1 MNSDRPVAA
10 PGTTVRLKYT
20 IRLDNGR
27 ACPPLAPDEVTELEL
42 GRGRVLPGFERAVL
56 GMRPGET
63 RRVRV
68 PAAECGGAPRPEKLI
83 RIARNAPSLK
93 NKELSL
99 GLAVRVR
106 GPEGDFNAVVLR
118 IDEDSVLLDANHP
131 LCGEDLTFEIEMID
145 VFARSRPARCVPQ
158 EVA

>member
-1 MNSDRPVAA
+1 MNADSTVAA

-20 IRLDNGR
+20 IRLDNGQ
-27 ACPPLAPDEVTELEL
+27 AFPPITPDEITELDL
-42 GRGRVLPGFERAVL
+42 GQGRVLPGFERAVL
-56 GMRPGET
+56 GMRAGET

-68 PAAECGGAPRPEKLI
+68 PAAECGGPPRPEKLI
-83 RIARNAPSLK
+83 RIDRRSSGLK
-93 NKELSL
+93 PGELSV
-99 GLAVRVR
+99 GRAVRVF
-106 GPEGDFNAVVLR
+106 GPEGDYNAVVLR

-145 VFARSRPARCVPQ
+145 VFARRQPERCLAA